1 MFTGVREMMA
11 KQKIEK
17 QKITRVE
24 KPWGHELIWA
34 KTGDYVGKILHIK
47 AGHKLSLQYHQKKEE
62 TIMVWT
68 GKMTFVFENE
78 KGVLEEIAMSAGE
91 AHHIPTGRKHRMI
104 AVEDCDVFEV
114 STPQLDDVVR
124 LEDGYGRTGTSKA

>member
-1 MFTGVREMMA
+1 MS
-11 KQKIEK
+11 KQP
-17 QKITRVE
+17 ITRVE

-34 KTGDYVGKILHIK
+34 KTGDYVGKVLHIK
-47 AGHKLSLQYHQKKEE
+47 KGHKLSLQYHQVKEE
-62 TIMVWT
+62 TIMVWS

-78 KGVLEEIAMSAGE
+78 QGILEEILLSAGQ

-124 LEDGYGRTGTSKA
+124 LEDGYGRVGTSKA

>member
-1 MFTGVREMMA
+1 MP
-11 KQKIEK
+11 KQPI
-17 QKITRVE
+17 QRVE

-34 KTGDYVGKILHIK
+34 KTQDYVGKILHIK
-47 AGHKLSLQYHQKKEE
+47 KGQKRSLQYHQKKEE
-62 TIMVWT
+62 TILVYS
-68 GKMTFVFENE
+68 GKMMFVFEDE
-78 KGVLEEIAMSAGE
+78 KGVMQEIPLSAGE

-124 LEDGYGRTGTSKA
+124 IEDGYGRVGTSKA